1 VLPAFRAS
9 GDAKLARMS
18 YTTQEGRERII
29 GDLSAAADQ
38 IELALSYL
46 TDAYELVEEGTA
58 DRLEE
63 QLFGPVQAA
72 YGRAR
77 RTQTEF
83 SKRYGIS
90 DGEAHGS
97 ATGSRPHGA
106 KELIEGAV
114 DAIEQADHWIGELQ
128 DSLLPVEVGDEELR
142 AGLSETRA
150 LIAPLPLRARELVR
164 TIGR

>member
-1 VLPAFRAS
+1 
-9 GDAKLARMS
+9 MS
-18 YTTQEGRERII
+18 YTTQEGRERIVA
-29 GDLSAAADQ
+29 DLAQAADQ

-63 QLFGPVQAA
+63 QLFAPVQAA

-83 SKRYGIS
+83 SRRYGMG
-90 DGEAHGS
+90 DGRAHGS
-97 ATGSRPHGA
+97 VLGSRPHGA

-114 DAIEQADHWIGELQ
+114 DALEQADHWIGELQ

-142 AGLSETRA
+142 AGLSDTRG
-150 LIAPLPLRARELVR
+150 LIAPLPSRARELVR
-164 TIGR
+164 TLGR